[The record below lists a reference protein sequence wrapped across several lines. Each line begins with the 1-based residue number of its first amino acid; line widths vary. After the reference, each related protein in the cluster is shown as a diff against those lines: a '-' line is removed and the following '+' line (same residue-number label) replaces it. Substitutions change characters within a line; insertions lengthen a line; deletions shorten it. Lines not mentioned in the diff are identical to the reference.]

1 MLAITLLFKENL
13 NSIQRSHGKKESKIE
28 MNAEIAGL
36 KKEEKD
42 VRIEEVGKKD
52 LVKRGLT
59 KIDNKDNEE
68 ARENVAGTDR

>member
-1 MLAITLLFKENL
+1 
-13 NSIQRSHGKKESKIE
+13 